1 MRDAS
6 SEPQEPE
13 APVGPRPQ
21 GRWRESLGFARRDS
35 HESPPRSAVETNCA
49 APERAEG
56 RLQVNPALARRSFGP
71 FRWSAAEPELER
83 VRATGSVRRDGLH
96 LEEARAEAAE
106 GPLPVGTAHRPGT
119 GLGLDP
125 FEEVTGLLPPLHS
138 LFAPG
143 FRGPAREEEGRHR
156 RRRGIP
162 VPVDLALDDPR
173 GCGVGTGGRRRAD
186 RRLRGGGR
194 RGSRRHRG
202 RKRRLRRGTST
213 LPAEEGPRRDSRRR
227 DKCEDAES
235 PPSHGFHDALERR
248 RVHRGGRGFTENSE
262 SEPGSGPK
270 QEEPGPDPVAH
281 AQAEP
286 ERQNRGLTPSACGA
300 GRQNRGLTLSRTP
313 QEEPG
318 PDPGVDVNPP
328 LGRPLTAPGDASFPG
343 GGFMRTWAAAAF
355 ILSLHLGLCTTR
367 GARAEDGPAAPMAP
381 RPAESE
387 IVSHLEALVASEE
400 GAAAEYKALGKAEE
414 AAKASRRARTAR
426 EQLDDMKCGLRGPL
440 PDRRSPVEVVLE
452 QRHPRYLTNG
462 GPDPVE
468 RLLEF
473 LGPLQEADGRWDGGD
488 DDADVEVTSLALI
501 ALLGQGETHRS
512 REFGPRVRA
521 AFAFLVEAQDA
532 DGLVGSRKGNRVP
545 FRQAAASLA
554 LVRACRFS
562 ASPVFLKPAWSAVS
576 ACLGLRIPGKGWGRG
591 PGATAEDPAATG
603 WMALVLED
611 ARRARLAECLDARVA
626 ALRCF
631 ERFTEAATGAVRTPA
646 EADATVPA
654 SSQGTRSRR
663 KPWRDAWLGSPV
675 RIPLRP
681 CSSLS

>member
-1 MRDAS
+1 
-6 SEPQEPE
+6 
-13 APVGPRPQ
+13 
-21 GRWRESLGFARRDS
+21 
-35 HESPPRSAVETNCA
+35 
-49 APERAEG
+49 
-56 RLQVNPALARRSFGP
+56 
-71 FRWSAAEPELER
+71 
-83 VRATGSVRRDGLH
+83 
-96 LEEARAEAAE
+96 
-106 GPLPVGTAHRPGT
+106 
-119 GLGLDP
+119 
-125 FEEVTGLLPPLHS
+125 
-138 LFAPG
+138 
-143 FRGPAREEEGRHR
+143 
-156 RRRGIP
+156 
-162 VPVDLALDDPR
+162 
-173 GCGVGTGGRRRAD
+173 
-186 RRLRGGGR
+186 
-194 RGSRRHRG
+194 
-202 RKRRLRRGTST
+202 
-213 LPAEEGPRRDSRRR
+213 
-227 DKCEDAES
+227 
-235 PPSHGFHDALERR
+235 
-248 RVHRGGRGFTENSE
+248 
-262 SEPGSGPK
+262 
-270 QEEPGPDPVAH
+270 
-281 AQAEP
+281 
-286 ERQNRGLTPSACGA
+286 
-300 GRQNRGLTLSRTP
+300 
-313 QEEPG
+313 
-318 PDPGVDVNPP
+318 
-328 LGRPLTAPGDASFPG
+328 
-343 GGFMRTWAAAAF
+343 MRTWAAAAF

-654 SSQGTRSRR
+654 SSQGALEAIVTWGRALGGVSVKDPLQAKALERCLAREPGPDPFETLFLTLVKRGAGFPSESWKTWNESAMPAILTRLAVQKGSDGEWRVTKDGPVAVAGRGRLAAFTDLLTLEHFWRYRR
-663 KPWRDAWLGSPV
+663 ALGTDE
-675 RIPLRP
+675 
-681 CSSLS
+681 